1 MEKTLLHQWNISPS
15 LIVPMKK
22 AWFNEGSFY
31 EVIMVMLKDKKMYYK
46 RYNVNEN
53 YFYAPHEVDKS
64 N

>member
-1 MEKTLLHQWNISPS
+1 
-15 LIVPMKK
+15 MKK
-22 AWFNEGSFY
+22 AWLNEGSFY

-53 YFYAPHEVDKS
+53 YFYARHEVDKS